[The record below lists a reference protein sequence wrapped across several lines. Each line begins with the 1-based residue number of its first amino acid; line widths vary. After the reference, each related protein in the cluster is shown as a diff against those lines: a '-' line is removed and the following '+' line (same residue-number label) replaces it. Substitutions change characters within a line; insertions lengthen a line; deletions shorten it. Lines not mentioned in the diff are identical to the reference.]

1 MKLLVVGKGGREH
14 ALVWKLARSPR
25 VSALYCAPGN
35 AGTAAE
41 AKNVAIDPNDLNDI
55 RFKQLTDFVKKEKI
69 DVTIVGPE
77 DPLVR
82 GIVNAFESQGLRI
95 FGPSQAAAQLEGSK
109 VFAKD
114 LMQHAGIP
122 TAPYQAFHSADSAER
137 YVTERTEAPVV
148 VKADGLAAGK
158 GAIVCKN
165 RDEAVESVN
174 RIMRK
179 REFGDAG
186 NRVVIEEKL
195 DGEEVSILAITDG
208 RTIVTLEAAQDHK
221 AAFDNDEGPN
231 TGGMGAYSPARMVQP
246 DLLHEIESQVFVP
259 LVHAMKRRRTPFRG
273 VLYAGLML
281 TKQGPKVLEFNVRFG
296 DPECQPLMMRL
307 RTDLVEIIEATLNGA
322 LSALGPLE
330 WDPRPA
336 VCVVLAA
343 EGYPGAYMKG
353 RVITGLD
360 DVQSVPET
368 KLFHAGTAV
377 REGKVV
383 SDGGRVLGVTA
394 LADSFELA
402 RQRAYQAA
410 DKVRFL
416 GGWCRRD
423 IAARAIGEPE
433 LPNGAETSPRE
444 P

>member
-1 MKLLVVGKGGREH
+1 V
-14 ALVWKLARSPR
+14 
-25 VSALYCAPGN
+25 YCAPGN

-55 RFKQLTDFVKKEKI
+55 HFKQLTDFAKKERI
-69 DVTIVGPE
+69 DLTVVGPE

-82 GIVNAFESQGLRI
+82 GIVDAFEAQGLRI
-95 FGPSQAAAQLEGSK
+95 FGPSKAAAQLEGSK

-114 LMQHAGIP
+114 LMRHAGVP
-122 TAPYQAFHSADSAER
+122 TAAYRTFHSADSAER
-137 YVTERTEAPVV
+137 YLTEREESAVV

-165 RDEAVESVN
+165 RVAAIDALN

-179 REFGDAG
+179 REFGAAG
-186 NRVVIEEKL
+186 DQVVIEEKL

-208 RTIVTLEAAQDHK
+208 RTIVTLESAQDHK

-231 TGGMGAYSPARMVQP
+231 TGGMGAYSPAPIVTP
-246 DLLHEIESQVFVP
+246 ELLREIEEKILVP
-259 LVHAMKRRRTPFRG
+259 TVHAMKRRRTPFRG

-296 DPECQPLMMRL
+296 DPEMQPILMRL
-307 RTDLVEIIEATLNGA
+307 QTDLVDVIDATLNSQ
-322 LSALGPLE
+322 LSTLNSLQ

-336 VCVVLAA
+336 VCVVIAA

-353 RVITGLD
+353 KAIVGLD
-360 DVQSVPET
+360 DATTVGDSKV
-368 KLFHAGTAV
+368 FHAGTTL
-377 REGKVV
+377 RDGKVV
-383 SDGGRVLGVTA
+383 TDGGRVLGVAA
-394 LADSFELA
+394 LGDDFVAA
-402 RQRAYQAA
+402 KRRAYEAV
-410 DKVRFL
+410 DKIHFP

-423 IAARAIGEPE
+423 IARKALTAKDR
-433 LPNGAETSPRE
+433 GAVAG
-444 P
+444 